1 MEIFSWEVV
10 VDGFTHLQ
18 WPDRLVKQKKTIV
31 DGSDRERRHLAGVLT
46 FPVRTTRRLEAGA
59 PGKSP

>member
-1 MEIFSWEVV
+1 VV
-10 VDGFTHLQ
+10 VDGFIHLQ
-18 WPDRLVKQKKTIV
+18 WLNRLVKQKKTIG
-31 DGSDRERRHLAGVLT
+31 DGSDREHRHLAGVLT